1 MDQEKALKL
10 VKPHLN
16 QTRYEHTKR
25 VLKTALILAD
35 MYRVDRED
43 TMLAA
48 IFHDYAKYRP
58 LDEMITIIKD
68 QNLSTDLLSF
78 HHELW
83 HGPVGSILV
92 EKELG
97 IEKQSIKD
105 AIYWHTTGHGQ
116 MTDLEKIIYLADYIE
131 PGRNFPGLNLI
142 QKKAGENLNEACFM
156 AVRNSMRFLVERE
169 RLIYPETLH
178 MYNQLKRKLEE
189 SNS

>member
-1 MDQEKALKL
+1 MDQEHALKL

-35 MYRVDRED
+35 IYRVDRED

-58 LDEMITIIKD
+58 LDEMIAIIK
-68 QNLSTDLLSF
+68 NHGLRADLLSF

-83 HGPVGSILV
+83 HGPVASILV
-92 EKELG
+92 ETELG

-142 QKKAGENLNEACFM
+142 QKKAGEDLNEACFM

-169 RLIYPETLH
+169 RLVYPETLN

-189 SNS
+189 TNS

>member
-1 MDQEKALKL
+1 MDQEHALKL

-35 MYRVDRED
+35 IYRVDRED

-58 LDEMITIIKD
+58 LDEMIKIIK
-68 QNLSTDLLSF
+68 NHGLRADLLSF

-83 HGPVGSILV
+83 HGPVASILV
-92 EKELG
+92 ETELG

-142 QKKAGENLNEACFM
+142 QKKAGEDLNEACFM

-169 RLIYPETLH
+169 RLVYPETLN

-189 SNS
+189 TNS